1 MARYHPSMRVLPALA
16 LTGCVAATGCVRPSE
31 TFIAPTTRGCDTV
44 GAPSSLRVVTW
55 NIRAGLSS
63 SIDEIGDQ
71 LEALD
76 ADVIALQE
84 VDVLTARS
92 GGLNQPAV
100 LAERL
105 GMDWTFAAAREE
117 GGGDFGVA
125 LLSRLAIESAARM
138 ALPSDNAFEP
148 RVAVDAHLCAGDVRL
163 RAASLHA
170 DIYPWSAKQNAD
182 FLADTLRESVGEGV
196 IVGGDLNDE
205 PAGGGP
211 AAFLER
217 GFIDA
222 SANSP
227 TFADRR
233 IDYVFVDDAL
243 RDVSRTFVPESTAS
257 DHRPLVVDVV
267 PAGG

>member
-1 MARYHPSMRVLPALA
+1 MRVLPALA
-16 LTGCVAATGCVRPSE
+16 LVTATATSGCVRPSE
-31 TFIAPTTRGCDTV
+31 TFIAPTTRGCDAAAT
-44 GAPSSLRVVTW
+44 PSALRVVTW

-63 SIDEIGDQ
+63 SIDVIGDE

-76 ADVIALQE
+76 ADVVALQE
-84 VDVLTARS
+84 VDVLSARS
-92 GGLNQPAV
+92 GGLSQPAV

-125 LLSRLAIESAARM
+125 LLSRLPIESAARLE
-138 ALPSDNAFEP
+138 LPSDNAFEP
-148 RVAVDAHLCAGDVRL
+148 RVAIDAHLCAGDTHL
-163 RAASLHA
+163 RAASVHA

-182 FLADTLRESVGEGV
+182 FLADSLRESVGEGV
-196 IVGGDLNDE
+196 VVGGDLNEE

-222 SANSP
+222 SADSP

-233 IDYVFVDDAL
+233 IDYVFVDETL
-243 RDVSRTFVPESTAS
+243 QDVSDTFVPDSSAS
-257 DHRPLVVDVV
+257 DHRPLVVDLA